1 MKALLIV
8 MLALSGASI
17 GRAQAVVSESFKNS
31 TTIDPNWVF
40 AGSGYTPNLTSGVS
54 DTAGDGWLRLTST
67 GSNQATSAYY
77 NQAFTS
83 ANATV
88 YAKFDFAS
96 YGGTGADGL
105 TFFLFD
111 GSKSFNVGAYGG
123 SIGYAQKTVAGGG
136 GANINGMNGGYLG
149 VALDEYGN
157 FSSASEG
164 RVGGLGGTTGLVP
177 DSIGVRGPGQDLN
190 GYAFLGALSRTARFC
205 STIGIESSQAPTT
218 MASFMKKIFSL
229 QSPGKDDAR
238 VRDKIRHEVNKY
250 VSRSRRQDLPEG
262 FAVWEFACKVGAA
275 PEDAQVM
282 ALKEVGGAIDRV
294 AGTGATEVYVEIIAL
309 PGQRS
314 FRV

>member
-1 MKALLIV
+1 
-8 MLALSGASI
+8 
-17 GRAQAVVSESFKNS
+17 
-31 TTIDPNWVF
+31 
-40 AGSGYTPNLTSGVS
+40 
-54 DTAGDGWLRLTST
+54 
-67 GSNQATSAYY
+67 
-77 NQAFTS
+77 
-83 ANATV
+83 
-88 YAKFDFAS
+88 
-96 YGGTGADGL
+96 
-105 TFFLFD
+105 
-111 GSKSFNVGAYGG
+111 
-123 SIGYAQKTVAGGG
+123 
-136 GANINGMNGGYLG
+136 
-149 VALDEYGN
+149 
-157 FSSASEG
+157 
-164 RVGGLGGTTGLVP
+164 
-177 DSIGVRGPGQDLN
+177 
-190 GYAFLGALSRTARFC
+190 
-205 STIGIESSQAPTT
+205 